1 MSSSSEGA
9 AGTRPLAIAF
19 AGLLSLAI
27 AMGIGRFAFTP
38 LLPMMLHDGVV
49 DLGGASWL
57 ATANY
62 LGYWLGAMA
71 CALQPTL
78 WRRWGLR
85 RPLRHPAVVRAG
97 LVATVLL
104 TLGMALP
111 GAALWPLWR
120 GLAGVASALVFVYVS
135 GWCLARLSALGA
147 PALAGI
153 IYVGP
158 GLGITA
164 SGLAASAMVAQGLQ
178 AATGWAVFALLAAVL
193 TALAWPQL
201 SGAVATSAAASADD
215 APPGSPAVD
224 PSRAP
229 ADVFYV
235 HPTSYVGPRWNA
247 PVDDRA
253 LNEATDAVATRLQA
267 SAFNACCAVY
277 GPRYRQANGT
287 AFIRPS
293 ADGDRAIDVAYGDV
307 RRAFRAFL
315 RRRGDAR
322 PFILASHSQGS
333 VLAERLLVD
342 EVSNSP
348 LRARLVA
355 AYLLGANVSAERL
368 AARAPDLLPCRAAD
382 DLRCVVAYNAR
393 RVGYVVSDM
402 ELARRDASPRL
413 CTNPLTWRDDGASGP
428 TSLHLGA
435 VFLESDDRRV
445 RRGYADARCVGE
457 ALVVTRTGEIP
468 RDAMSRVLDR
478 VLGEGNLHP
487 VEYQLFYMNL
497 RANAQRRVAAMTAAP
512 P

>member
-1 MSSSSEGA
+1 MTSA
-9 AGTRPLAIAF
+9 APTRPRRLRRAAAVVAGVVVLGLALA
-19 AGLLSLAI
+19 AWNVKPLSLW
-27 AMGIGRFAFTP
+27 AMRPAGPFSAAVP
-38 LLPMMLHDGVV
+38 PQAPDYA
-49 DLGGASWL
+49 DD
-57 ATANY
+57 
-62 LGYWLGAMA
+62 AMW
-71 CALQPTL
+71 T
-78 WRRWGLR
+78 
-85 RPLRHPAVVRAG
+85 
-97 LVATVLL
+97 
-104 TLGMALP
+104 ALP
-111 GAALWPLWR
+111 GRADP
-120 GLAGVASALVFVYVS
+120 
-135 GWCLARLSALGA
+135 
-147 PALAGI
+147 
-153 IYVGP
+153 
-158 GLGITA
+158 
-164 SGLAASAMVAQGLQ
+164 
-178 AATGWAVFALLAAVL
+178 
-193 TALAWPQL
+193 
-201 SGAVATSAAASADD
+201 ADD
-215 APPGSPAVD
+215 APPGSPALD
-224 PSRAP
+224 PARAP

-287 AFIRPS
+287 AFVRPS
-293 ADGDRAIDVAYGDV
+293 ADGDRAIDVAYDDV

-315 RRRGDAR
+315 RRRGASR
-322 PFILASHSQGS
+322 PFLLAAHSQGS

-393 RVGYVVSDM
+393 RVGYVASDM

-413 CTNPLTWRDDGASGP
+413 CTNPLTWRDDGAPGP

-457 ALVVTRTGEIP
+457 TLVVTRTGEIP
-468 RDAMSRVLDR
+468 RDAKSRVLDH